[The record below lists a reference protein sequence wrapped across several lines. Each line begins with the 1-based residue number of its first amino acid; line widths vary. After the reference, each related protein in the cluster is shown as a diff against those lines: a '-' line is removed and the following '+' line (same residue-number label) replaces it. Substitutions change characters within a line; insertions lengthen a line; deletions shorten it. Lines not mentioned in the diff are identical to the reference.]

1 MAKGKDER
9 HNKNRQ
15 PLKPVTFSDVND
27 FLYGKPNP
35 FAMVPDEDVDQTEFE
50 KVIDEDGNEAWSY
63 RW

>member
-15 PLKPVTFSDVND
+15 PFKPVTFSDVND
-27 FLYGKPNP
+27 FMYGKPNR
-35 FAMVPDEDVDQTEFE
+35 FDSEQEYDETVYK

-63 RW
+63 SG